1 MHTTPSST
9 RGFTLIEL
17 LVVIAILGLLAS
29 IIFAQLAVART
40 KAVDTRKK
48 ADLSSIRTAIRSFHL
63 DKGRMPHNY
72 NCSGGAC
79 VIDDDRPTIAIEDRT
94 SPENPTTESGKAFK
108 ASMQEL
114 VAGKYLPQVP
124 RSPAGAGYAY
134 YDYGPGSVAG
144 AIIGTSLDA
153 ETPSTTG
160 VPGSCRP
167 FDALSAAPATNQFAA
182 AGLGVGGGWETC
194 LYEQDGIMIER
205 PCQLDEGEGGGT
217 EPVRANICSSVSS
230 KDYCLCSSY

>member
-1 MHTTPSST
+1 MHTTPPST

-72 NCSGGAC
+72 NCSGGTC
-79 VIDDDRPTIAIEDRT
+79 VVDDDRPTIAIEDRT

-114 VAGKYLPQVP
+114 VTGNYLPQVP

-134 YDYGPGSVAG
+134 YDYGPGSAAG

-153 ETPSTTG
+153 ETPSATG

-167 FDALSAAPATNQFAA
+167 FSPLSVAPARNQLAA
-182 AGLGVGGGWETC
+182 VGGGGWQTC
-194 LYEQDGIMIER
+194 LVEEDGVLVER
-205 PCQLDEGEGGGT
+205 PCPPGAGGGGAGPL
-217 EPVRANICSSVSS
+217 PVNLCSTVSS

>member
-1 MHTTPSST
+1 MNTKHSSV

-48 ADLSSIRTAIRSFHL
+48 ADMASLRTAIRSFHL

-72 NCSGGAC
+72 NCSGGTC
-79 VIDDDRPTIAIEDRT
+79 RVDDDRPTIAIEDT
-94 SPENPTTESGKAFK
+94 TNPENPTTESGRAFK

-114 VAGKYLPQVP
+114 ITGRYLPQLP
-124 RSPAGAGYAY
+124 HSPGGAGYAY

-153 ETPSTTG
+153 ETPSAAG

-167 FDALSAAPATNQFAA
+167 FAPISTAPASQQLAA
-182 AGLGVGGGWETC
+182 VGGGGWQTC
-194 LYEQDGIMIER
+194 LVEEDGVLVER
-205 PCQLDEGEGGGT
+205 RCPANGGGGGGAG
-217 EPVRANICSSVSS
+217 PIRANICSTVSS